1 MIQTNHAHV
10 PLAAQTH
17 PGMRGKNNE
26 DSYAVSAYQLSE
38 ENSIPS
44 LVAVLADGIGGHRAG
59 EVASKLAVD
68 IVSTTLSASDATQPL
83 ETIRTAM
90 QDASN
95 AIYATAQEDDGRKGM
110 GATCSVVWLIDNRI
124 YSANIGDSRIYL
136 MRGNHIQQI
145 SNDHTWIQEAL
156 EMGLLKPEQV
166 AGHPNAHVIRRYLG
180 SPEPS
185 EPDFR
190 LHLKKDESDEQARAN
205 QGLVVKSDDILLLC
219 SDGLTDLVNNE
230 EILAEYRS
238 KSLEEA
244 TARLIDLANERGGH
258 DNITIVAFNGPNA
271 PEQPPTPAAKKKTPW
286 LFIGCGTLIVI
297 GIFIAVVLGG
307 TLLLRGGLTKFDP
320 FHLKTTATQTAT
332 QPGITLQAPGVE
344 PALQTPTIGKITSTK
359 NPVPLMT
366 ETASPTVEYIQ
377 PGAATLTPWPTHTQN
392 P

>member
-1 MIQTNHAHV
+1 MIRLTSSHLLVAS
-10 PLAAQTH
+10 QTH
-17 PGMRGKNNE
+17 PGMTGKNNE
-26 DSYAVSAYQLSE
+26 DRYAVQSFRVSSS
-38 ENSIPS
+38 NNTPVTVS
-44 LVAVLADGIGGHRAG
+44 VVCDGIGGHRMG
-59 EVASKLAVD
+59 EVAAELAVEK
-68 IVSTTLSASDATQPL
+68 IMSTVANSFGDRPL
-83 ETIRTAM
+83 KTMLLAIREA
-90 QDASN
+90 N
-95 AIYATAQEDDGRKGM
+95 EAIYLQAQQSEDHKGM
-110 GATCSVVWLIDNRI
+110 GATVAMAWLEGQRL
-124 YSANIGDSRIYL
+124 YTTSIGDTRIYL
-136 MRGNHIQQI
+136 IRDHAIRQI
-145 SNDHTWIQEAL
+145 NIDHTWIQEAL

-205 QGLVVKSDDILLLC
+205 QGLVVTPDDILLLC

-244 TARLIDLANERGGH
+244 TARLVDLANERGGH
-258 DNITIVAFNGPNA
+258 DNITIVAFNGPDL
-271 PEQPPTPAAKKKTPW
+271 PKQPPAPAAKKKTPW

-320 FHLKTTATQTAT
+320 FHLKATAGQTET
-332 QPGITLQAPGVE
+332 QPALTIQAPGVQ
-344 PALQTPTIGKITSTK
+344 PALQTPTIRKITSTK

-366 ETASPTVEYIQ
+366 GTPTPTVEYVQ